1 MVLWEDA
8 IISFVV
14 FANCITYSLLFI
26 EQLFLLRMNIVEKA
40 ARAYTGDTE
49 FIYRSIITRWDS
61 FLRESGISFLLDFNR
76 FPWKKRYTQERWTMT
91 VDNDTAQR
99 PECRG
104 FINTVEWTFRDGANR
119 ALRHGLIVCSCAL
132 KFEENDA
139 RERRGDEW
147 AVSNEQCQA
156 VNEYRKTRRSSSMN
170 EYVNKLDKIQWVGII
185 MHNSLNPTPT

>member
-91 VDNDTAQR
+91 VDNDCWQWHGTTAR
-99 PECRG
+99 MSRFHKYRWMNLPRWRKSG
-104 FINTVEWTFRDGANR
+104 SAPWTYSMQ
-119 ALRHGLIVCSCAL
+119 LRTQIWRKRCAG
-132 KFEENDA
+132 KTRWWMSSEQ
-139 RERRGDEW
+139 W
-147 AVSNEQCQA
+147 AVP
-156 VNEYRKTRRSSSMN
+156 SS
-170 EYVNKLDKIQWVGII
+170 EWV
-185 MHNSLNPTPT
+185 PKDAEK